1 MNSVQFENTSYF
13 DISNRERLG
22 YDFESLSYISPI
34 FGDNLLA
41 HMEEEISIGKF
52 QTTLNSWQL

>member
-1 MNSVQFENTSYF
+1 MNSAQFENTSYF
-13 DISNRERLG
+13 DISNHERLG

-52 QTTLNSWQL
+52 WQL